1 MRLSRWKKSAP
12 WCGDTMS
19 WRQRLILLALWPLCQ
34 LSNLIAA
41 IWMLTA
47 IIPGSSRAWTLAIS
61 YDQLANAAF
70 GGNEDETISSMAA
83 KKAKHGVWWA
93 KWLCRALDAV
103 DPGHSQRA
111 IEKDRGE
118 IVTN

>member
-1 MRLSRWKKSAP
+1 ML
-12 WCGDTMS
+12 
-19 WRQRLILLALWPLCQ
+19 LWPLCQ
-34 LSNLIAA
+34 LASLIAA
-41 IWMLTA
+41 FWMLAA
-47 IIPGSSRAWTLAIS
+47 IVLGSSRAWTLAVG

-83 KKAKHGVWWA
+83 KRARLGVWWA
-93 KWLCRALDAV
+93 VILCRMLDTV

-118 IVTN
+118 ILKD